1 MKLCSLYSLDI
12 LYLVSYSSIT
22 NKKCAVK
29 RGNINMKLTTLLR
42 LQIIYFVLGMLYNG
56 VSMYL
61 SSQGKPA
68 LAPTKPVLG
77 AISMITY
84 ALFLIPGY
92 LPNINLYR
100 ILMGIAIVVMGYGGV
115 VTHIINIFI
124 QPQVYSSI
132 VSWAAAVSINLFG
145 LVLNIIAVSGKFK
158 R

>member
-1 MKLCSLYSLDI
+1 MQKQCFI
-12 LYLVSYSSIT
+12 
-22 NKKCAVK
+22 K
-29 RGNINMKLTTLLR
+29 REERNMKLTTLLR
-42 LQIIYFVLGMLYNG
+42 LQIIYFVLGMFYNG
-56 VSMYL
+56 ISMYL
-61 SSQGKPA
+61 SAQGKPA
-68 LAPTKPVLG
+68 LAPTQPVLG

-92 LPNINLYR
+92 LRNITLYR
-100 ILMGIAIVVMGYGGV
+100 VLMGIAIVVMGYGGV

-132 VSWAAAVSINLFG
+132 VSWAAAVGINLFG